1 MCQFLFAQLN
11 EALSDRVTAINAEF
25 RPGDVPGCVT
35 QEEDH
40 GAHEVFGC
48 SHLANRDER
57 SPLVAQVGV
66 VIQDLACTA
75 SQISDYLRQ
84 QQKKNKISVT
94 YRAVNMY
101 PGLIQFTRISCPAHS
116 TAKDDAR

>member
-1 MCQFLFAQLN
+1 MCQFLFTRFS
-11 EALSDRVTAINAEF
+11 EALSDRVTAIDAEF

-57 SPLVAQVGV
+57 SPLVAHVGV
-66 VIQDLACTA
+66 VIQDLARTA
-75 SQISDYLRQ
+75 FHISIHDQ
-84 QQKKNKISVT
+84 KTKKNETSLT
-94 YRAVNMY
+94 EQSTC
-101 PGLIQFTRISCPAHS
+101 IQ
-116 TAKDDAR
+116 D